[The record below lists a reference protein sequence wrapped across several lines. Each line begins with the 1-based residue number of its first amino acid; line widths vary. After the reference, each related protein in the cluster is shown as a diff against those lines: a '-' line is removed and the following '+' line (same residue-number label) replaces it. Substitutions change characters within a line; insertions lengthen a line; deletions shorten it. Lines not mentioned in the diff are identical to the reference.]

1 MSQSRLR
8 TRDHRWPERHPA
20 VLGLTIGGTLL
31 LGLVAQEILLGRFA
45 LMRADPDVL
54 MIFRIAISHCL
65 MAGYFP
71 AAYYALLRGTRE
83 TVHELGETLDPTDE
97 DWSVD
102 SAVQIRRSTT
112 LICCTIG
119 LLASVTMPFLTS
131 ETPPWN
137 PSMWPPEVWWHRL
150 LGLFAAVW
158 VGFFFAAVI
167 DTAAQTFRL
176 ADWIDVV
183 DLLDLSVW
191 SPFVKQGLLTSLLVV
206 GGLTVQ
212 AVRLFE
218 PGERVVLAI
227 TFGLTLPLA
236 VLGLWLPVRGAHRR
250 IRQAKDAELARIS
263 KRIQQARTLL
273 LNGAADGAADTSPDQ
288 MLGISSDQMPGLIA
302 YLQLIERIPDWPFQP
317 STAVQLILYLLIP
330 VASWFGKKLIEG
342 LLDRA
347 LR

>member
-1 MSQSRLR
+1 
-8 TRDHRWPERHPA
+8 
-20 VLGLTIGGTLL
+20 V
-31 LGLVAQEILLGRFA
+31 VQEILLDRFT

-54 MIFRIAISHCL
+54 MLFRIAISHCL

-83 TVHELGETLDPTDE
+83 TVHELGESLDPTDE
-97 DWSVD
+97 DWSMD
-102 SAVQIRRSTT
+102 SAVQVNKRTL
-112 LICCTIG
+112 LICCTIA
-119 LLASVTMPFLTS
+119 LLASVGMPYLTS

-137 PSMWPPEVWWHRL
+137 PSTWPPEVWWHRL

-191 SPFVKQGLLTSLLVV
+191 SPFVRQGLLTSLLVI

-212 AVRLFE
+212 AVRLYE
-218 PGERVVLAI
+218 PRERVILAI
-227 TFGLTLPLA
+227 TFGLSLPLA
-236 VLGLWLPVRGAHRR
+236 LLGLWLPVRGAHRR
-250 IRQAKDAELARIS
+250 IRQAKEAELARIS
-263 KRIQQARTLL
+263 KRIQQARTVLL
-273 LNGAADGAADTSPDQ
+273 DGAVSGSAGISPDQ

-302 YLQLIERIPDWPFQP
+302 YLRLIESIPDWPFRA
-317 STAVQLILYLLIP
+317 STAVQLVLYLLIP
-330 VASWFGKKLIEG
+330 VASWVGSLLIEN
-342 LLDRA
+342 LLDRV